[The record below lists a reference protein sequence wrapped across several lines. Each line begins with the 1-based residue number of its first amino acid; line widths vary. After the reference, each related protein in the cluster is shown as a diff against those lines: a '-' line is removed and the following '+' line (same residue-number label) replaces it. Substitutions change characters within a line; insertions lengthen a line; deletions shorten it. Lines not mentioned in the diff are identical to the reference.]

1 MAKEQSEKWKKFW
14 NKYKYVAL
22 IAILGILLL
31 LWPTEKSESAA
42 EAPAVSVKP
51 AEETLDDL
59 TATENKM
66 KNILSKIQGVGQL
79 ELMLTLDKSASSQYV
94 ENTDLR
100 YDGQAKMPENYQ
112 RTAEPVILTQDN
124 QEALI
129 LEESTYPTYRGC
141 LVVCEGGGNAAV
153 KLAVTSAVAALT
165 GLSSDRITVTAWQN

>member
-14 NKYKYVAL
+14 NKYKYIAL
-22 IAILGILLL
+22 ITAFGTLLL
-31 LWPTEKSESAA
+31 LWPTEESKSAA
-42 EAPAVSVKP
+42 EAPIVSVS
-51 AEETLDDL
+51 AEKTVDDL

-66 KNILSKIQGVGQL
+66 KHILSKIQGVGQL

-141 LVVCEGGGNAAV
+141 LVVCEGGENAAV
-153 KLAVTSAVAALT
+153 KLSVTSAVAALT